1 MCFSTMVAPEVM
13 VYPDSN
19 KVGIFGGSSPG
30 GPKERRTFSKFLE
43 AGAEVGY
50 YKGE

>member
-1 MCFSTMVAPEVM
+1 MVAPEVM
-13 VYPDSN
+13 VYPDPN